1 MYPERLHLAAEKA
14 TLEQLLAETPADDVI
29 DRASLEARI
38 VEVERRLAS
47 EPALGAEPVRARLTF
62 RGRPVIGSHG
72 VFATFGSEA
81 VRAYSDCIATLAA
94 SLSAPL
100 AATGPLPKKE
110 DHQLVITG
118 TALGSFGFV
127 LEEPQPRPK
136 LFSEDPSFVAQALER
151 TQSLLLG
158 SLGTDD
164 ELAESAS
171 EIAPRALDKVRNFL
185 TVLADNEAVC
195 TLALGDSAVRFEDV
209 GQVRTSLA
217 RLSQENLR
225 EEEAELTGIIQGV
238 LPKARVLEF
247 LVTETGQV
255 LRMRVGSAIADPG
268 ILHHLV
274 GKPVYVRTVRTQ
286 VGSGRPRHVLVA
298 IAERG

>member
-1 MYPERLHLAAEKA
+1 
-14 TLEQLLAETPADDVI
+14 LEQLLAETPADDEI

-47 EPALGAEPVRARLTF
+47 EPALGVEPVRARLTF

-110 DHQLVITG
+110 EHQLVITG

-136 LFSEDPSFVAQALER
+136 LFGEEPSFVVQALER

-164 ELAESAS
+164 ELAEAAS
-171 EIAPRALDKVRNFL
+171 EIAPRALDKVRSFL

-195 TLALGDSAVRFEDV
+195 AVALGDSAVRFEDV

-225 EEEAELTGIIQGV
+225 EEEADLTGIIQGV

-247 LVTETGQV
+247 LVTETAQV
-255 LRMRVGSAIADPG
+255 LRVRIGAGIADPAA
-268 ILHHLV
+268 LNALV
-274 GKPVYVRTVRTQ
+274 GRTVTARTTVTR
-286 VGSGRPRHVLVA
+286 VGGGRPRHVLVSVPVA
-298 IAERG
+298 TAP